1 MHTMA
6 DEDGNFWE
14 FKQSLK
20 SIDKQDYVAKG
31 TLIWSEETEEALRLG
46 TSRQIF
52 VLKGPFVLASDW
64 TPGHFG
70 MADTQGVLPNWD
82 CYPKLLDTDSG
93 TIVVATS
100 ASFLYTCYFI
110 AKKGNEDV

>member
-6 DEDGNFWE
+6 EEDGNFWE

-20 SIDKQDYVAKG
+20 SIDKRDHVVKG

-52 VLKGPFVLASDW
+52 VLKGPFVLVSDW

-70 MADTQGVLPNWD
+70 MAAAQGLLPNWD
-82 CYPKLLDTDSG
+82 CYPKLLDTEDG
-93 TIVVATS
+93 EIVVATS
-100 ASFLYTCYFI
+100 ASMLYTSYFV
-110 AKKGNEDV
+110 AKEVDNV

>member
-1 MHTMA
+1 MHTVD
-6 DEDGNFWE
+6 DEDENFWK

-31 TLIWSEETEEALRLG
+31 TLIWSEETEEALWLQ
-46 TSRQIF
+46 TCAQVF
-52 VLKGPFVLASDW
+52 VLKGPFVLISDW

-70 MADTQGVLPNWD
+70 MADTKGILPDWD
-82 CYPKLLDTDSG
+82 CYPKLLDTDNG
-93 TIVVATS
+93 TIAVATS

-110 AKKGNEDV
+110 AKEGNEDV